1 MKWLS
6 SLRRDAAD
14 STEGATQ
21 AEAAEALPAAETM
34 RRLDSPGGGSVI
46 ESPEASK
53 PDPDNLGSGAGTV
66 ENGDITSPP
75 VPMPAG
81 GVLNREVLQDVVAA
95 ALQASMQPLGEAQKA
110 LQEQF
115 VSRIRSDEVQA
126 KALETLHDDLK
137 QYKAN
142 FVRQQMLPLL
152 KEVIFCHDFVASQI
166 ERAVGDE
173 ANANGPTA
181 SALGATKQM
190 LLDLLFKYDVEPYQG
205 DGEQF
210 DPKSQQC
217 ARTVPTGR
225 AEADK
230 TIAGRIQTGFR
241 SPEGI
246 VRREQVTVYKFTSGA
261 E

>member
-14 STEGATQ
+14 STEGGTQ
-21 AEAAEALPAAETM
+21 AEAAEAPPAAETI
-34 RRLDSPGGGSVI
+34 RRLDTPGVGTLLEPEPGSL
-46 ESPEASK
+46 EPS
-53 PDPDNLGSGAGTV
+53 AGTV
-66 ENGDITSPP
+66 ENGDITAEP
-75 VPMPAG
+75 VPGPPG
-81 GVLNREVLQDVVAA
+81 GSLNSDVLQDVVTA
-95 ALQASMQPLGEAQKA
+95 ALEAAMQPLGEAQKS

-115 VSRIRSDEVQA
+115 ASRIRSDEVQA

-152 KEVIFCHDFVASQI
+152 KEVIFCHDFVTSQLD
-166 ERAVGDE
+166 RATGDDVGSP
-173 ANANGPTA
+173 AA
-181 SALGATKQM
+181 SALSATKQM

-205 DGEQF
+205 EGEQF

-230 TIAGRIQTGFR
+230 TIAGRMQTGFR

-246 VRREQVTVYKFTSGA
+246 VRREQVTVYKFTPGA

>member
-6 SLRRDAAD
+6 SLRRDSADTTDGGAQAAESATAPGAETIRHYD
-14 STEGATQ
+14 VPAETASAEGTGPTIPVEG
-21 AEAAEALPAAETM
+21 EAAGSPNEGCCET
-34 RRLDSPGGGSVI
+34 
-46 ESPEASK
+46 SPEISSSTLI
-53 PDPDNLGSGAGTV
+53 PSLTV
-66 ENGDITSPP
+66 
-75 VPMPAG
+75 
-81 GVLNREVLQDVVAA
+81 DVVQRIVAEVVGAA
-95 ALQASMQPLGEAQKA
+95 VQPLGEAQKA

-115 VSRIRSDEVQA
+115 AARIRSDEVQA

-152 KEVIFCHDFVASQI
+152 KEVIFCHDFVASQLD
-166 ERAVGDE
+166 RASADE
-173 ANANGPTA
+173 SAAGSQAT

-210 DPKSQQC
+210 DPKNQQC

-230 TIAGRIQTGFR
+230 TIAGRIQAGFR
-241 SPEGI
+241 LPDGI
-246 VRREQVTVYKFTSGA
+246 VRREQVTVFKFTPGA